1 MKKNYVNKNV
11 GKNVNV
17 KVRSDLTLDG
27 KVKMS
32 APWVVYAHQVE
43 AMFKEDPDVMVEY
56 NDAEK
61 VLTLRVNGED
71 KADAIARLLGE
82 EKEFGNVKMLIRVIP
97 ANDLN
102 SEKMDLFRRAF
113 SGNPAVS
120 GFASIDTMWGTVN
133 FVVFKPK
140 VVQYYSDEL
149 YDLNGITTTIY
160 QDLAKE
166 IFGFNEGVFF
176 STDKIED

>member
-1 MKKNYVNKNV
+1 M
-11 GKNVNV
+11 GKNFVNENGNG
-17 KVRSDLTLDG
+17 KDK
-27 KVKMS
+27 KVKLS
-32 APWVVYAHQVE
+32 APWIIYANQVK
-43 AMFKEDPDVMVEY
+43 AMFNEDPDVMVEY

-61 VLTLRVNGED
+61 ILTLRVNGED

-82 EKEFGNVKMLIRVIP
+82 EKEFGNIKMLIRVIP

-113 SGNPAVS
+113 SGNPVVS
-120 GFASIDTMWGTVN
+120 GFASIDTLWGTVN

-166 IFGFNEGVFF
+166 SFGFNDGVFF

>member
-27 KVKMS
+27 KVKML

-43 AMFKEDPDVMVEY
+43 AIFKEDPDVMVEY

-82 EKEFGNVKMLIRVIP
+82 EKEFGNVKMLIRDP
-97 ANDLN
+97 
-102 SEKMDLFRRAF
+102 SKRSQF
-113 SGNPAVS
+113 
-120 GFASIDTMWGTVN
+120 
-133 FVVFKPK
+133 
-140 VVQYYSDEL
+140 
-149 YDLNGITTTIY
+149 
-160 QDLAKE
+160 
-166 IFGFNEGVFF
+166 
-176 STDKIED
+176 